1 MKNKEIKKTKN
12 KKKMAAFTRER
23 AGWRDH
29 GTGTEPSSPAG
40 SWRVVWNEVCKT
52 DASAEE
58 ERCASNNTL
67 ISRLKKPNTSNMW
80 GRISS
85 MAQAVQEKLEES
97 LGENPEDDIEATAE
111 SSPARKVRN
120 HSLD

>member
-1 MKNKEIKKTKN
+1 
-12 KKKMAAFTRER
+12 
-23 AGWRDH
+23 
-29 GTGTEPSSPAG
+29 
-40 SWRVVWNEVCKT
+40 
-52 DASAEE
+52 
-58 ERCASNNTL
+58 
-67 ISRLKKPNTSNMW
+67 MW

-120 HSLD
+120 HSLDKMLLFTDCWFLMCFND

>member
-1 MKNKEIKKTKN
+1 
-12 KKKMAAFTRER
+12 
-23 AGWRDH
+23 
-29 GTGTEPSSPAG
+29 
-40 SWRVVWNEVCKT
+40 
-52 DASAEE
+52 
-58 ERCASNNTL
+58 
-67 ISRLKKPNTSNMW
+67 MW